1 MSSKSIVLLVVVGVI
16 IAAIISVSILM
27 VEIVTV
33 EGNEIG
39 VLETW
44 AKGVEEEPKLPKTY
58 VLIPGFM
65 KRIFVYDVSS
75 QVFVMNDAS
84 ERVAKG
90 RRQDSYLVQSSEG
103 QDMRISLNVQWRID
117 PKKVVLIHK
126 TVRQNIEEKILR
138 PGIMRIVKD
147 SATIRSAIEAYSGPG
162 LVKLQSEIFDNM
174 ILEGG
179 ELRKRGVIVENF
191 VIEGIG
197 LDTEYVGQIKA
208 KQVAIQ
214 RELRAKE
221 ETTAAQAE
229 ALRAKAMAQADF
241 EKQVVEAKRDKQVGV
256 LSAEKRAEQEVL
268 QATADARKVV
278 LAAEADAKQVE
289 LTAEAQKKKI
299 VLSAEG
305 EREAG
310 ELRAQAILAIGEAEA
325 QATKLKLSAYAVKGS
340 DAFVKIE
347 VAKHMAEGFKNISG
361 YLPQDM
367 KINLLSESFLDAVRQ
382 ATSSSDTSTDTS
394 NSTTGQ

>member
-147 SATIRSAIEAYSGPG
+147 AATTRAAIEAYSGMG
-162 LVKLQSEIFDNM
+162 LVQLQSEIFDRM
-174 ILEGG
+174 AAVDS
-179 ELRKRGVIVENF
+179 ELRTRGVIVENF
-191 VIEGIG
+191 VVEGIG
-197 LDTEYVGQIKA
+197 LDNDYVGQIKA

-229 ALRAKAMAQADF
+229 ALRAKAEAQADF

-256 LSAEKRAEQEVL
+256 LDAEKQAEQEVL
-268 QATADARKVV
+268 KATAEAQKVV
-278 LAAEADAKQVE
+278 LAAEASARQVE
-289 LTAEAQKKKI
+289 LAAEAQRKQT
-299 VLSAEG
+299 VLRAQG
-305 EREAG
+305 EKEAG
-310 ELRAQAILAIGEAEA
+310 ELRSQAILAIGAAEA
-325 QATKLKLSAYAVKGS
+325 QATKLKLSAYAVEGAG
-340 DAFVKIE
+340 AFIKIE
-347 VAKHMAEGFKNISG
+347 VAKQMAEGFKNIRG

-382 ATSSSDTSTDTS
+382 ATSPADTS
-394 NSTTGQ
+394 NPTTGQ